1 MRQARELF
9 GVTASADAA
18 QVARAYRRRARHLHP
33 DLNGAPDAT
42 EQFWALQAAYRV
54 ALAAARRD
62 DDPPASPQV
71 TVGSPTVGHVP
82 PLVRDPVTVT
92 ARPGR
97 RGVAWLAA
105 GPVRVQ
111 PPREPPP
118 EAARQSHD
126 RARHDQLNDREIP
139 QRLPTGQRDRSRVHG
154 EVEPADRAGDQGGD
168 EERSPRWERC
178 TCAPEPG
185 PMPSTSTWSGR

>member
-1 MRQARELF
+1 VEASATPESGEFSVRQARELF

-18 QVARAYRRRARHLHP
+18 QVARAYRRLARHLHP

-42 EQFWALQAAYRV
+42 EQFGALQAAYRV
-54 ALAAARRD
+54 ALAAARGD
-62 DDPPASPQV
+62 DDPPVTAQV
-71 TVGSPTVGHVP
+71 TVGSPVGHVP

-97 RGVAWLAA
+97 RGVAWLAV

-118 EAARQSHD
+118 RPPDSHT
-126 RARHDQLNDREIP
+126 
-139 QRLPTGQRDRSRVHG
+139 TGS
-154 EVEPADRAGDQGGD
+154 A
-168 EERSPRWERC
+168 
-178 TCAPEPG
+178 T
-185 PMPSTSTWSGR
+185 TT